1 MFDSLYPTMQWA
13 NYAKTWPHAACS
25 QFVQAGGI
33 RWHVQTM
40 GEGPCLLL
48 LHGTGSGSF
57 SWRGLMPLLRPHF
70 KIIAPDLPGH
80 AFTSR
85 GPEGSLSLAGM
96 TEGIRALMLQLNLT
110 PAVIAGHSAGAAI
123 AANLLLQQRSLH
135 ATRLMGLN
143 PAWLPLPGL
152 PSWIFGPAAKL
163 AAINPISAWATAKF
177 ANRQSTIDKSI
188 AQTGSKLD
196 AEGMALYQQVFSH
209 SGHVHSV
216 LNMMAAWQLSPL
228 SSALH
233 QIKNPV
239 DILVGTEDATVPPSM
254 ADEACKIMPQARL
267 HLQPKLG
274 HLAHEEDPIGTA
286 SLLLKICNMTPSR
299 QASFA

>member
-13 NYAKTWPHAACS
+13 NHANTWPHAACS

-57 SWRGLMPLLRPHF
+57 SWRGLMPLLSPYF

-80 AFTSR
+80 VFTSR
-85 GPEGSLSLAGM
+85 GPEGSLSLNGM

-110 PAVIAGHSAGAAI
+110 PQVIAGHSAGAAI
-123 AANLLLQQRSLH
+123 AANLVLQQRSLQ
-135 ATRLMGLN
+135 ATQLIGLN

-152 PSWIFGPAAKL
+152 PSWVFGPAAKL

-177 ANRQSTIDKSI
+177 AKRQSTIDKSI
-188 AQTGSKLD
+188 AQTGSQLD

-233 QIKNPV
+233 KIHNPV
-239 DILVGTEDATVPPSM
+239 SILVGSRDGTVPPSM
-254 ADEACKIMPQARL
+254 AQEACNIMPQTRL
-267 HLQPKLG
+267 HLQENLG
-274 HLAHEEDPIGTA
+274 HLAHEEDPAGTA
-286 SLLLKICNMTPSR
+286 ALILNVCGVATER